1 MQSAVMAVAV
11 LFIHTQIPFA
21 TPATHCTP
29 LIAAPRPLTLA
40 DQLSQVQCSLAQQ
53 QAAYAA
59 LLQQRQAKIDAVMAE
74 YAPQLQ
80 SVQDQLAAL
89 KDKLAQLTAE
99 LEQWQQRIAREGLA
113 GMHTTDV
120 LLLLVQA
127 GIVFDSGKVEADQV
141 DGQLLGLLTT
151 EAEAH
156 DILGVQCVG
165 DCTRV
170 LQIVKHIAEGRGVP
184 KTRDISV
191 AGTEA
196 SPNTWS
202 IEQFA
207 QWAASTPSIAE
218 LAPALKQHRFA
229 GDVIL
234 TAAVSDSV
242 FATLKLTGKQ
252 SIFFKKE
259 MSALRV
265 RALAA
270 DAATDA
276 VLAHDSTGAMHA
288 WPDV

>member
-1 MQSAVMAVAV
+1 M
-11 LFIHTQIPFA
+11 
-21 TPATHCTP
+21 
-29 LIAAPRPLTLA
+29 
-40 DQLSQVQCSLAQQ
+40 QCSLAQQ
-53 QAAYAA
+53 QAAYTA

-113 GMHTTDV
+113 GMHAIDV

-234 TAAVSDSV
+234 SAELISV
-242 FATLKLTGKQ
+242 TQLLKLTGKQ

-276 VLAHDSTGAMHA
+276 VPAHGSTDAMHA